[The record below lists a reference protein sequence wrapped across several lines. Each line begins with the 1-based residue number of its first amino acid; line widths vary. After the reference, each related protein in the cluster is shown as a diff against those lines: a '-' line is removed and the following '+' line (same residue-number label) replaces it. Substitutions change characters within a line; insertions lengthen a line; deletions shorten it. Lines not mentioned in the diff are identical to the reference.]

1 MIKESIAK
9 AFDWIANRC
18 RSHETIG
25 LMRTPEGEEVNED
38 LIDAPPPEGLVD
50 RSAVEHMI
58 YRPSPKPEVELAKP
72 KPLVGSVAERIA
84 RSRGGW

>member
-1 MIKESIAK
+1 
-9 AFDWIANRC
+9 
-18 RSHETIG
+18 
-25 LMRTPEGEEVNED
+25 VNED